1 MKRILYPVAALVAGA
16 LVASASAGGP
26 RTVKSVHLNA
36 RNPVTSFNVRIPR
49 PRKIILYV
57 GGVKAATSIA
67 CIKGTT
73 VSSSSRSFDTSGTR
87 NMLYHIPRGQDA
99 CYLTVAAGLA
109 SGNSSG
115 YVSVDVYPR

>member
-67 CIKGTT
+67 
-73 VSSSSRSFDTSGTR
+73 
-87 NMLYHIPRGQDA
+87 
-99 CYLTVAAGLA
+99 YLTVAAGLA